1 MNIKKIGIL
10 TSGGDAPGM
19 NAIIHSVVK
28 TAIKNNV
35 SVAGIY
41 RGYNGLIHGNVKD
54 LSLQSVTNIVQRGG
68 TILYS
73 ARCLEFKTKEGLE
86 KSKKTCIENGIEA
99 LVVVGGD
106 GTFKGAYDLYQMG
119 IPCVGIPGTID
130 NDISCTEYT
139 VGYDTAV
146 NTAVQ
151 MVDRLCDTTTSHD
164 RCSVV
169 EVMGRYSGYIALYV
183 GISCGAS
190 YIITREVGFDEKDL
204 ILTMKNSIKNG
215 KKHFIIIVSE
225 CLLDVFELAKKIESQ
240 TGVES
245 RATVLGHVQRGGNP
259 TVKDRV
265 AGSRLGSKAVELL
278 LSSQYGRVV
287 ALKNDEVVSYEI
299 PKALEMEK
307 KFPYDLYDIA
317 KGLY

>member
-1 MNIKKIGIL
+1 MKIKKIGIL

-19 NAIIHSVVK
+19 NAIIYSAVK
-28 TAIKNNV
+28 TAIKHNI

-41 RGYNGLIHGNVKD
+41 RGYNGLIHGDVKE
-54 LSLQSVTNIVQRGG
+54 LNLQSVTNIMQRGG

-86 KSKKTCIENGIEA
+86 RSKKTCMENGIDA
-99 LVVVGGD
+99 LIVVGGD

-146 NTAVQ
+146 NTAVD

-169 EVMGRYSGYIALYV
+169 EVMGRNSGYIALYV

-190 YIITREVGFDEKDL
+190 YIITREVGFDEEKL
-204 ILTMKNSIKNG
+204 ISTMKNSLKNG
-215 KKHFIIIVSE
+215 KKHFIIIVAE
-225 CLLDVFELAKKIESQ
+225 GNLDVFELAKQIESK

-265 AGSRLGSKAVELL
+265 TGSRLGNKAVELL
-278 LSSQYGRVV
+278 LSSQYGRVIG
-287 ALKNDEVVSYEI
+287 LKDNDIVSYEI
-299 PKALEMEK
+299 PKALEMK
-307 KFPYDLYDIA
+307 KEFPNDLYDMA
-317 KGLY
+317 KELY